1 MAMELGQQTVELG
14 LMVRV
19 AAEESYLALRE
30 LVERSRAEA
39 EAEAQGKEG
48 VRLRSDTEKKIDLLK
63 FVDRTRQRMLRLHVL
78 AKWCQ
83 QVPLVNYCRQLASTL
98 SNHETCFTQ
107 TADSLFFM
115 HDVLQQARTPSFDV
129 PFATEVLRTG
139 SYRRLPKCIEEI
151 GTQSTLFQDER
162 RPTLK
167 KLNALVRAKLLET
180 SLPKEISEVSVT
192 DGIANLRVD
201 GEFKVLLTLGYRGH
215 FSLWRVLHM
224 ELLVGEKTGP
234 IKLEE
239 TRRYALGDDIE
250 RRMANT
256 DNPFMILYTVL
267 HELCISLVM
276 DTVIRQANVLRQ
288 GRWKDAIKSE
298 LISDSNAAAQGG
310 NAPVQL
316 GQDGELDLSGFR
328 IPGLKVNYWL
338 DENSSGSAESDLSPF
353 ISIEAGKDML
363 INCLHSS
370 FILDP
375 LTDKEADLSIDLS
388 CIDVEA
394 LILKAIACNRHTRL
408 LEIQRELSKNVQISQ
423 SPTDV
428 VLKREVYVEDLGKK
442 VDGKNFDNSCTNE
455 VLQVRA
461 YGKSYIHL
469 GINIRSGRLL
479 LQSSKNI
486 LLPSALLES
495 EEALN
500 KGSLTASEVFVS
512 LRTKS
517 ILHLFAATGR
527 FLGLKVFSQS
537 QVTLKIPK
545 SVLYGS
551 DFMVMGF
558 PQCGNAYYLLVQVDD
573 DLRPVFHLLETRT
586 DESNISNADA
596 NQVIRFNRIDISRIQ
611 IGEDEYS
618 MNIFDTGKAPQDIEG
633 RSLRPSENGKLLPLT
648 SSLPPSFFSLV
659 DEVFVHNTSTS
670 TVENQFL
677 QPSSLPST
685 HLSSFQVGPEGLG
698 LDRNFMHSDINTSEV
713 TPDARLNSDLLSNSS
728 GPARVPSVPSDLPS
742 DCKSGHGLSSS
753 RSLEGHDIVHQSK
766 SLQLVSSDGQG
777 VLGNISTTKLGGSSR
792 KRSLSEILLNIPSLQ
807 QSRISDGPRKR
818 RKASALKKDGVL
830 SKEHSFGKPLTYGN
844 IFTKENHCVTSAIYA
859 SVLRHAIKDCSLC
872 IKYAQLTTQMDSL
885 GIPYVEEAEL
895 GTSSSNLW
903 LGLPFLK
910 QDSWKHVC
918 LHLGKT
924 GRMSWDVRINDPYY
938 SSLWKVHGGST
949 TTEWGIG
956 VRIANTSEID
966 SHITFDDDG
975 VVLTY
980 HTVEVASVHRLVSD
994 LQRLSNARAFSCGMR
1009 RLIGVKVDDK
1019 RAEKGTSAEKNLHP
1033 TSKGSKHRLSEHIR
1047 KIFRIEAVGLMSL
1060 WFSYVAAPMVH
1071 FVVEWETGN
1080 DGCTIHVSPDQLWP
1094 HTKFLEDFVN
1104 VGEVASFLDS
1114 IRLTVGPLLALS
1126 IATRPAKMPVTSTG
1140 YSSVAKQNNLRA
1152 QGAPAN
1158 DSSSTTMQNVSSP
1171 LSPSVA
1177 HSNNHN
1183 LQSSV
1188 LSGTGRGGPGLVP
1201 SPSLPFDV
1209 TVVLRG
1215 PYWIRVMYRK
1225 IFSVDI
1231 RCFSGDQVWLQP
1243 ATPPKGGPSVG
1254 GSLPC
1259 PQFRPFIMEHV
1270 AQGLNA
1276 FEPSYMSARHSGAQ
1290 LKANV
1295 NTASGSQQPA
1305 PTLNRFHVAQGVA
1318 TSRPTKNVGNH
1329 VAPSFT
1335 RTGSAMVAST
1345 KFASGIAG
1353 APAHLSPGT
1362 NLPVH
1367 MKGELS
1373 SAFTGLGDD
1382 GGYGGA
1388 WVPLAALKKVLR
1400 GILKYLGV
1408 LWLFSQFPELLKE
1421 ILGSVLN
1428 ENEGALL
1435 NLDQEQPALRFFVG
1449 GYVFAVSIQRA
1460 QLLLQVL
1467 NVKRFHH
1474 QQHKQQQQTPSPAQE
1489 ELATSEINE
1498 ICDYFSRRVA
1508 CEPYDSSRVASFIT
1522 FLTLP
1527 ISVLR
1532 EFISLI
1538 AWKKGQS
1545 QAHGEIAS
1553 AQRVRVEICLEK
1565 HHGSDSNDHS
1575 SSSKSNI
1582 KHDRANRSVD
1592 FSLTFVL
1599 DYSIKHHTSIGGAA
1613 WLPYCVSV
1621 RLRYNFGDNGNVMFL
1636 AMEGSHGGK
1645 ACWLQYEDWE
1655 RCKHAIARAVESA
1668 NGSSVTGETGQGRLR
1683 LVAEMIHKQLQVSL
1697 QQLRNGPL
1705 SAS

>member
-1 MAMELGQQTVELG
+1 MAGELGQHTVELG
-14 LMVRV
+14 AMVRL

-83 QVPLVNYCRQLASTL
+83 QVPLVNYCQQLASTL

-115 HDVLQQARTPSFDV
+115 HDGLQQARASIFDV

-151 GTQSTLFQDER
+151 GTQNTLFQDER

-167 KLNALVRAKLLET
+167 KLNTLVRAKLLET

-234 IKLEE
+234 MKLEE

-298 LISDSNAAAQGG
+298 LISDTSAAQGG
-310 NAPVQL
+310 NTPVQL

-338 DENSSGSAESDLSPF
+338 DENSSVSTEPDLSPF

-428 VLKREVYVEDLGKK
+428 VLKREVYVEGLG
-442 VDGKNFDNSCTNE
+442 
-455 VLQVRA
+455 
-461 YGKSYIHL
+461 
-469 GINIRSGRLL
+469 
-479 LQSSKNI
+479 
-486 LLPSALLES
+486 
-495 EEALN
+495 
-500 KGSLTASEVFVS
+500 
-512 LRTKS
+512 
-517 ILHLFAATGR
+517 
-527 FLGLKVFSQS
+527 KVFSQS

-545 SVLYGS
+545 SMLNGS
-551 DFMVMGF
+551 EFFVMGF
-558 PQCGNAYYLLVQVDD
+558 PQCANAYYLLIQLDN
-573 DLRPVFHLLETRT
+573 DLRPDFHLLETKT
-586 DESNISNADA
+586 DESNNSNADA
-596 NQVIRFNRIDISRIQ
+596 NQVIRFNRIDISRMQ
-611 IGEDEYS
+611 LGEDEYS
-618 MNIFDTGKAPQDIEG
+618 VNLFDTGKALPDVGNFNQRVEG
-633 RSLRPSENGKLLPLT
+633 RSLKPRGNWKLLPLT
-648 SSLPPSFFSLV
+648 PSLSPSFSSLV
-659 DEVFVHNTSTS
+659 DEVFEHNTSSLTI
-670 TVENQFL
+670 ENQL
-677 QPSSLPST
+677 LPPSSLPST
-685 HLSSFQVGPEGLG
+685 HLRSFQVGPEGVSGTACLPK

-713 TPDARLNSDLLSNSS
+713 TPDVSLGSDRLSNLNHVKGTNAFSS
-728 GPARVPSVPSDLPS
+728 TGPARISFTSS
-742 DCKSGHGLSSS
+742 HCKPGHDLSSL
-753 RSLEGHDIVHQSK
+753 RSSGGHDIVHGSK

-777 VLGNISTTKLGGSSR
+777 VLGNVSTTKFGGPFR

-818 RKASALKKDGVL
+818 RKASKLMKDGAL
-830 SKEHSFGKPLTYGN
+830 TKEYSSGKPLTYGN
-844 IFTKENHCVTSAIYA
+844 IFTEENHCVTSAIYA
-859 SVLRHAIKDCSLC
+859 SILRHAIKHCSLC

-885 GIPYVEEAEL
+885 GIPYAEEEEL

-903 LGLPFLK
+903 LRLPFLK
-910 QDSWKHVC
+910 EDLWKHVC
-918 LHLGKT
+918 LRLGKT
-924 GRMSWDVRINDPYY
+924 GRMSWDVRINDPFYG
-938 SSLWKVHGGST
+938 SLWKVHGGST

-980 HTVEVASVHRLVSD
+980 HTVEAASVHRLVSD
-994 LQRLSNARAFSCGMR
+994 LQRLSNARAFCCGMR
-1009 RLIGVKVDDK
+1009 TLIGVKVDD
-1019 RAEKGTSAEKNLHP
+1019 RRDEKVASAVTNLH
-1033 TSKGSKHRLSEHIR
+1033 TARKGSRHRLSEQIR
-1047 KIFRIEAVGLMSL
+1047 KTFRIEAVGLMSL

-1071 FVVEWETGN
+1071 FVVEWEAGN

-1094 HTKFLEDFVN
+1094 HTKHLIALFSASIWEMSSILKPLIEQQLTSKLRQDCDASVYCSSAILNLFVGQKFLEDFVN
-1104 VGEVASFLDS
+1104 AGEVASFLDS

-1126 IATRPAKMPVTSTG
+1126 SAIRPAKMPVTVPTG
-1140 YSSVAKQNNLRA
+1140 YSSVPKQNNFGA
-1152 QGAPAN
+1152 QGVPSN
-1158 DSSSTTMQNVSSP
+1158 DSSLTTMQNVSSP
-1171 LSPSVA
+1171 LSPAAA

-1188 LSGTGRGGPGLVP
+1188 LSATGRGGSGLVP

-1209 TVVLRG
+1209 TVVLCG

-1225 IFSVDI
+1225 ILSVDI

-1276 FEPSYMSARHSGAQ
+1276 FEPGYMSARHSGAQ

-1295 NTASGSQQPA
+1295 NTASGSQQSAPA
-1305 PTLNRFHVAQGVA
+1305 LNRFHGAHGVA
-1318 TSRPTKNVGNH
+1318 ISRPTTNVGNQ
-1329 VAPSFT
+1329 VASSFT
-1335 RTGSAMVAST
+1335 RTGSAMASS
-1345 KFASGIAG
+1345 KYASGIAG
-1353 APAHLSPGT
+1353 APADLSPGT
-1362 NLPVH
+1362 NLPLH

-1388 WVPLAALKKVLR
+1388 WVPLSALKKVLR
-1400 GILKYLGV
+1400 VILKYLGV

-1449 GYVFAVSIQRA
+1449 GYVFAVSVQRA

-1474 QQHKQQQQTPSPAQE
+1474 QQQKQQQQAQSPAQE
-1489 ELATSEINE
+1489 ELATTEINE
-1498 ICDYFSRRVA
+1498 ICDYFSRRVT
-1508 CEPYDSSRVASFIT
+1508 CEPYDASRVASFIT
-1522 FLTLP
+1522 LLTLP

-1538 AWKKGQS
+1538 AWKKSQS
-1545 QAHGEIAS
+1545 QGHGELAS
-1553 AQRVRVEICLEK
+1553 AQRVRVELCLEK
-1565 HHGSDSNDHS
+1565 HQGSESNDHAESS

-1582 KHDRANRSVD
+1582 KHDRANRLVD
-1592 FSLTFVL
+1592 FGLTFVL
-1599 DYSIKHHTSIGGAA
+1599 GHALKHHTNIGGAA
-1613 WLPYCVSV
+1613 WLPYCVSL
-1621 RLRYNFGDNGNVMFL
+1621 RLRYNFGDNGHVMFL

-1645 ACWLQYEDWE
+1645 ACWFQYEDWE
-1655 RCKHAIARAVESA
+1655 RCKQTVARAVESA
-1668 NGSSVTGETGQGRLR
+1668 NGSPATGETGQGRLR
-1683 LVAEMIHKQLQVSL
+1683 LVAEMIHKQLQLSV
-1697 QQLRNGPL
+1697 QQIRNAPL

>member
-115 HDVLQQARTPSFDV
+115 NDVLQQARIPIFDV

-288 GRWKDAIKSE
+288 GRWKDAMKSE
-298 LISDSNAAAQGG
+298 LISDSSAAQGG

-394 LILKAIACNRHTRL
+394 LILKAITCNRHTRL
-408 LEIQRELSKNVQISQ
+408 LEIQRELSKNVQILQ

-428 VLKREVYVEDLGKK
+428 VLKREVYVEGSGKK
-442 VDGKNFDNSCTNE
+442 VDEKNFENSCTNE

-527 FLGLKVFSQS
+527 FLGLKVFFQS

-551 DFMVMGF
+551 DFVVMGF
-558 PQCGNAYYLLVQVDD
+558 PQCANAYYLLVQLDD
-573 DLRPVFHLLETRT
+573 DLRPVFHLLETRS
-586 DESNISNADA
+586 DESNNSNGDA
-596 NQVIRFNRIDISRIQ
+596 NQVIRFNRIDISRMQ
-611 IGEDEYS
+611 IGDAYS
-618 MNIFDTGKAPQDIEG
+618 MNVFDTGKALQDIEG
-633 RSLRPSENGKLLPLT
+633 RSVRPSGNEKLLPLI

-659 DEVFVHNTSTS
+659 DEVFEHNTSSS
-670 TVENQFL
+670 TIENQLL
-677 QPSSLPST
+677 QPSSLSST
-685 HLSSFQVGPEGLG
+685 HLSSFQVGPEGLR
-698 LDRNFMHSDINTSEV
+698 LDGNFMHSDINTSEV
-713 TPDARLNSDLLSNSS
+713 TPDGRLNSDLLSNSS
-728 GPARVPSVPSDLPS
+728 GPARVLSVPSD
-742 DCKSGHGLSSS
+742 CNSGHGLSSL
-753 RSLEGHDIVHQSK
+753 RSLEGHDIVHRSK

-777 VLGNISTTKLGGSSR
+777 VLGNISTTEHGGSSR
-792 KRSLSEILLNIPSLQ
+792 KRSLSEIILNIPSLL
-807 QSRISDGPRKR
+807 QSRISNGPRKR
-818 RKASALKKDGVL
+818 RKSSVLMKDGVL
-830 SKEHSFGKPLTYGN
+830 SNEHSSGKTLTYGN

-885 GIPYVEEAEL
+885 GIPYAEEADL

-918 LHLGKT
+918 LRLVKT
-924 GRMSWDVRINDPYY
+924 GRMSWDVRIIDPYY
-938 SSLWKVHGGST
+938 GSLWKVHGGST

-980 HTVEVASVHRLVSD
+980 HTVEAASVHRLVSD

-1019 RAEKGTSAEKNLHP
+1019 RAEKRTSAETNLQP
-1033 TSKGSKHRLSEHIR
+1033 TSKNSKHRLSEQIR

-1071 FVVEWETGN
+1071 FVVEWEAGN

-1140 YSSVAKQNNLRA
+1140 YSSVAKQNNFLA
-1152 QGAPAN
+1152 QGAPSN

-1188 LSGTGRGGPGLVP
+1188 LSATVRGGPGLVP

-1215 PYWIRVMYRK
+1215 PYWIRVIYRK
-1225 IFSVDI
+1225 IFSFDI
-1231 RCFSGDQVWLQP
+1231 RCFSGGQVWLQP
-1243 ATPPKGGPSVG
+1243 ATPPKGGPTVG
-1254 GSLPC
+1254 GSLPF

-1276 FEPSYMSARHSGAQ
+1276 FEPSYMNARHSGGQ

-1305 PTLNRFHVAQGVA
+1305 PGLNRFHVAQGVA
-1318 TSRPTKNVGNH
+1318 TSRPTKNVGNQ

-1335 RTGSAMVAST
+1335 RTGSAMAASS

-1367 MKGELS
+1367 MKGELT

-1474 QQHKQQQQTPSPAQE
+1474 QQQKQQQQTPSPTQE
-1489 ELATSEINE
+1489 ELTASEINE

-1508 CEPYDSSRVASFIT
+1508 CEPYDSSRAASFIT
-1522 FLTLP
+1522 LLTLP
-1527 ISVLR
+1527 IPVLQ
-1532 EFISLI
+1532 EFTSLI

-1553 AQRVRVEICLEK
+1553 AQRVRVELCLEK
-1565 HHGSDSNDHS
+1565 HHGSDSNDHTGSS

-1582 KHDRANRSVD
+1582 KHDRAKRSVD
-1592 FSLTFVL
+1592 FGLTFVL
-1599 DYSIKHHTSIGGAA
+1599 DYALKHHTSIGGAT
-1613 WLPYCVSV
+1613 WLPHCVSV
-1621 RLRYNFGDNGNVMFL
+1621 RLRYNFGDNGHVMFL
-1636 AMEGSHGGK
+1636 AMEGSHSGK

-1655 RCKHAIARAVESA
+1655 RCKHAVARTVESA

-1683 LVAEMIHKQLQVSL
+1683 LVAEMIHKQLQLSL